1 MKKVMNENKMS
12 VYGGLTVT
20 QIRVLLIE
28 DDPMVREVNRQF
40 IEKVAGF
47 EVIGQASNGVEG
59 IAQIRRLVPDL
70 VFMDIFMPEQDGITS
85 LRKIRELKLPV
96 DVITVTA
103 ANDMKTVK
111 QILHLGVFDYIMK
124 PFSFERVQG
133 TLENYL
139 RFKKQMQK
147 ERELTQGELDLLF
160 HYQGGQK
167 EAEQPSMIHVEKN
180 LPKGFNRATLEKVV
194 HYLHT
199 VEGASAEEVAS
210 GVGIARVTARRYL
223 DYLEKQE
230 EITMDV
236 HYGGIGRPINYY
248 FSK

>member
-1 MKKVMNENKMS
+1 

-20 QIRVLLIE
+20 QTKVLLIE

-40 IEKVAGF
+40 IEKIAGF

-59 IAQIRRLVPDL
+59 IAQIRKLKPEL
-70 VFMDIFMPEQDGITS
+70 VFMDIFMPEQDGVTS
-85 LRKIRELKLPV
+85 LRKIRELELPV
-96 DVITVTA
+96 DVITVSA
-103 ANDMKTVK
+103 ANDMETVK
-111 QILHLGVFDYIMK
+111 QVLHLGVFDYIMK

-139 RFKKQMQK
+139 RFKKQIQT
-147 ERELTQGELDLLF
+147 ERELTQGELDQLF
-160 HYQGGQK
+160 HYHDGHNEVQQTNVVRPVK
-167 EAEQPSMIHVEKN
+167 S

-194 HYLHT
+194 HYLQS

-223 DYLEKQE
+223 DYLEKQK

-236 HYGGIGRPINYY
+236 HYGGIGRPVNYY

>member
-1 MKKVMNENKMS
+1 
-12 VYGGLTVT
+12 VT
-20 QIRVLLIE
+20 QLNVLLIE

-47 EVIGQASNGVEG
+47 AVIGQASNGVDG
-59 IAQIRRLVPDL
+59 INKIRTQQPDL

-85 LRKIRELKLPV
+85 LRKIRELNIAV

-103 ANDMKTVK
+103 ANDMETVK
-111 QILHLGVFDYIMK
+111 QVLHLGVFDYIMK

-133 TLENYL
+133 TLENYK
-139 RFKKQMQK
+139 RFKQQTQT
-147 ERELTQGELDLLF
+147 ERGLTQGELDQLF
-160 HYQGGQK
+160 HYHNGYEK
-167 EAEQPSMIHVEKN
+167 AEPVHERKSEKN

-194 HYLHT
+194 HYLQS
-199 VEGASAEEVAS
+199 VDGASAEDVAS

-223 DYLEKQE
+223 DYLEKQQ

>member
-1 MKKVMNENKMS
+1 MV
-12 VYGGLTVT
+12 
-20 QIRVLLIE
+20 QIKVLLIE

-40 IEKVAGF
+40 IEKVDQF
-47 EVIGQASNGVEG
+47 QVIGQASNGLDGVT
-59 IAQIRRLVPDL
+59 QIRQHQPDL

-85 LRKIRELKLPV
+85 LRKIRELDLPV

-103 ANDMKTVK
+103 ANDMDTVK
-111 QILHLGVFDYIMK
+111 QVLHLGVFDYIMK
-124 PFSFERVQG
+124 PFSFERVKG

-139 RFKKQMQK
+139 RFKKQTLT
-147 ERELTQGELDLLF
+147 ERELTQGELDQLF
-160 HYQGGQK
+160 HYRDGK
-167 EAEQPSMIHVEKN
+167 SPLEQSSLLQTEKN
-180 LPKGFNRATLEKVV
+180 LPKGFNRTTLEKVV
-194 HYLHT
+194 HFLQS
-199 VEGASAEEVAS
+199 VDGASAEEVAS

-230 EITMDV
+230 KITMDV

>member
-1 MKKVMNENKMS
+1 ME
-12 VYGGLTVT
+12 GLTVT
-20 QIRVLLIE
+20 QINVLLIE

-40 IEKVAGF
+40 IEKVARF

-59 IAQIRRLVPDL
+59 IEKICSLQPDL
-70 VFMDIFMPEQDGITS
+70 VFMDIFMPEQDGLTS
-85 LRKIRELKLPV
+85 LRKIRELKIPV

-103 ANDMKTVK
+103 ANDMETVK
-111 QILHLGVFDYIMK
+111 QVLHLGVFDYIMK

-133 TLENYL
+133 TLENYK
-139 RFKKQMQK
+139 RFKQQMQT
-147 ERELTQGELDLLF
+147 EREFTQGELDQLF
-160 HYQGGQK
+160 HYHN
-167 EAEQPSMIHVEKN
+167 EQEKRELAN
-180 LPKGFNRATLEKVV
+180 EEKSEKTLPKGFNRATLEKVV
-194 HYLHT
+194 HYLQS
-199 VEGASAEEVAS
+199 VDGASAEDVAS

-223 DYLEKQE
+223 DYLEKQQ

>member
-1 MKKVMNENKMS
+1 M
-12 VYGGLTVT
+12 T
-20 QIRVLLIE
+20 QLNVLLIE

-47 EVIGQASNGVEG
+47 AVIGQASNGVDG
-59 IAQIRRLVPDL
+59 INKIRSLQPDL

-85 LRKIRELKLPV
+85 LRKIRELNIAV

-103 ANDMKTVK
+103 ANDMETVK
-111 QILHLGVFDYIMK
+111 QVLHLGVFDYIMK

-133 TLENYL
+133 TLENYK
-139 RFKKQMQK
+139 RFKQQIQT
-147 ERELTQGELDLLF
+147 ERGLTQGELDQLF
-160 HYQGGQK
+160 HYHNGYK
-167 EAEQPSMIHVEKN
+167 KVEPVQEGKSEKS
-180 LPKGFNRATLEKVV
+180 LPKGFNRATMEKVV
-194 HYLHT
+194 QYLQT
-199 VEGASAEEVAS
+199 VDGASAEDVAS

-223 DYLEKQE
+223 DYLEKQQ